1 MRTISKTE
9 IQTYRR
15 CRREHYYGY
24 ELRMR
29 PVEKSD
35 ALRVGSIHDAALET
49 WWRTLD
55 LAKVLGVIET
65 KAQDAYEA
73 ARLSALM
80 VGYDARWKHEEID
93 VLAVQ
98 EPFYSS
104 LSKPLEFAEGGGI
117 EGVRFGG
124 VFDAV
129 VRYRATGRVSLVESK
144 SSKENITP
152 GSWFW
157 KRTML
162 DIQISHYLDAGKRF
176 GATELVYDVSRKP
189 DLEPLKASKEIKY
202 RKDGQ
207 PYANTR
213 LADETPEEYGERC
226 LKAIREDPESYYQRP
241 TIVRLAEEAKEAE
254 RDLLLTVASLVRD
267 RGPRPRNPDACLR
280 YGSACPYYGVCTGS
294 VEITNTNLFT
304 NERSHL

>member
-24 ELRMR
+24 ELRRR
-29 PVEKSD
+29 PVEKST
-35 ALRVGSIHDAALET
+35 ALRVGSIHDTALEV

-55 LAKVLGVIET
+55 LAKVLGVVET
-65 KAQDAYEA
+65 KANDAYEA
-73 ARLSALM
+73 ARLTALM
-80 VGYDARWKHEEID
+80 VGYDARWRHEPYD

-98 EPFYSS
+98 EPFYT
-104 LSKPLEFAEGGGI
+104 PIGI

-129 VRYRATGRVSLVESK
+129 VRRRDSGRVALVESK

-152 GSWFW
+152 GAWFW
-157 KRTML
+157 KRTLL
-162 DIQISHYLDAGKRF
+162 DIQISHYLKAGERWH
-176 GATELVYDVSRKP
+176 ASELIYDVSRKP
-189 DLEPLKASKEIKY
+189 ELEPLKASKEIKY

-207 PYANTR
+207 PYANQR
-213 LADETPEEYGERC
+213 VADETPEEYGERC

-241 TIVRLAEEAKEAE
+241 TIVRLADEAREAE
-254 RDLLLTVASLVRD
+254 RDLLLTVDSLVKD

-280 YGSACPYYGVCTGS
+280 YGSVCPYYAVCTGS
-294 VEITNTNLFT
+294 IEITNTNLFT
-304 NERSHL
+304 TERTHL